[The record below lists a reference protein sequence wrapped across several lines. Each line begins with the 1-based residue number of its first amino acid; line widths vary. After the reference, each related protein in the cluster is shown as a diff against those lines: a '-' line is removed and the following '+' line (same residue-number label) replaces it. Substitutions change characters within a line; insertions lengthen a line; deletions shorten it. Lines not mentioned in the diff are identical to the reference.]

1 MSESAVAEKPTIQSL
16 KRGPKRA
23 SELDSRKLQVDQKR
37 TLRLPGVE
45 KSVDEFREESTIVK
59 VDDAL
64 MLEEKN
70 RLELEAFLNDPVKI
84 LIHRSNEKNFAPKC
98 TDLIS
103 INGIPAEVLT
113 EKGWMRIGYLPRG
126 KAIIVKRKYIEILAK
141 ARLEGFQTV
150 VSQPNPNE
158 DPINEVQSTNTYT
171 LPFSV
176 LEDRNQPKGAE
187 WLEKL
192 MQAQA

>member
-23 SELDSRKLQVDQKR
+23 SELDSRRLQVDPKR
-37 TLRLPGVE
+37 TLTLPGVNE
-45 KSVDEFREESTIVK
+45 SLDEFREESTIVSS
-59 VDDAL
+59 DPAL
-64 MLEEKN
+64 QMKE
-70 RLELEAFLNDPVKI
+70 RQALEAFLNDPVKI

-98 TDLIS
+98 TDLVS
-103 INGIPAEVLT
+103 INGVPAEILSD
-113 EKGWMRIGYLPRG
+113 KGWIRVGYLPRG
-126 KAIIVKRKYIEILAK
+126 KAIVVKRKVVEILAK
-141 ARLEGFQTV
+141 ARLEGFQTEV
-150 VSQPNPNE
+150 TQQNPNE
-158 DPINEVQSTNTYT
+158 DPINNINSNNTYT

-192 MQAQA
+192 MQSQA

>member
-23 SELDSRKLQVDQKR
+23 SELDSRRLQVDPKR
-37 TLRLPGVE
+37 TLTLPGVNE
-45 KSVDEFREESTIVK
+45 SLDEFREESTIVSS
-59 VDDAL
+59 DPAL
-64 MLEEKN
+64 QMKE
-70 RLELEAFLNDPVKI
+70 RQALEAFLNDPVKI

-98 TDLIS
+98 TDLVS
-103 INGIPAEVLT
+103 INGVPAEILSD
-113 EKGWMRIGYLPRG
+113 KGWIRVGYLPRG
-126 KAIIVKRKYIEILAK
+126 KAIVVKRCVIERLAA
-141 ARLEGFQTV
+141 ARLEGFQTEV
-150 VSQPNPNE
+150 MQQNPNE
-158 DPINEVQSTNTYT
+158 DPINNINSNNTYT

-192 MQAQA
+192 MQSQA

>member
-23 SELDSRKLQVDQKR
+23 SELDSRRLQVDPKR
-37 TLRLPGVE
+37 TLTLPGVNE
-45 KSVDEFREESTIVK
+45 SLDEFREESTIVSSDPVLQMK
-59 VDDAL
+59 ERQA
-64 MLEEKN
+64 
-70 RLELEAFLNDPVKI
+70 LEAFLNDPVKI

-98 TDLIS
+98 TDLVAV
-103 INGIPAEVLT
+103 NGVPAEMLT
-113 EKGWMRIGYLPRG
+113 EKGWLRVGYLPRG
-126 KAIIVKRKYIEILAK
+126 KAIVVKRYVVERLAA
-141 ARLEGFQTV
+141 ARLEGFQTEV
-150 VSQPNPNE
+150 MQHNPNE
-158 DPINEVQSTNTYT
+158 DPINNINSNNTYT

-176 LEDRNQPKGAE
+176 LEDRNQPKGSE

>member
-16 KRGPKRA
+16 KRGQKRA
-23 SELDSRKLQVDQKR
+23 SELDSRRLQVDPARK
-37 TLRLPGVE
+37 LVLPGVTD
-45 KSVDEFREESTIVK
+45 SADQFREESTIVES
-59 VDDAL
+59 DPAL
-64 MLEEKN
+64 QMTE
-70 RLELEAFLNDPVKI
+70 RQSLEAFLNDPVKI

-98 TDLIS
+98 TDLVA
-103 INGIPAEVLT
+103 INGVPAEILS
-113 EKGWMRIGYLPRG
+113 EKGWIRIGYLPRG
-126 KAIIVKRKYIEILAK
+126 KAIVVKRKVIEILAK
-141 ARLEGFQTV
+141 ARLEGFQTEV
-150 VSQPNPNE
+150 MQQNPNE
-158 DPINEVQSTNTYT
+158 DPINTINSSNTYT

>member
-23 SELDSRKLQVDQKR
+23 SELDSRRLQVDPKR
-37 TLRLPGVE
+37 TLTLPGVNE
-45 KSVDEFREESTIVK
+45 SLDEFREESTIVSS
-59 VDDAL
+59 DPAL
-64 MLEEKN
+64 QMKE
-70 RLELEAFLNDPVKI
+70 RQALEAFLNNPVKI

-98 TDLIS
+98 TDLVS
-103 INGIPAEVLT
+103 INGVPAEILSD
-113 EKGWMRIGYLPRG
+113 KGWIRVGYLPRG
-126 KAIIVKRKYIEILAK
+126 KAIVVKRKIVEILAK
-141 ARLEGFQTV
+141 ARLEGFQTEV
-150 VSQPNPNE
+150 MQQNPNE
-158 DPINEVQSTNTYT
+158 DPINNINSNNTYT